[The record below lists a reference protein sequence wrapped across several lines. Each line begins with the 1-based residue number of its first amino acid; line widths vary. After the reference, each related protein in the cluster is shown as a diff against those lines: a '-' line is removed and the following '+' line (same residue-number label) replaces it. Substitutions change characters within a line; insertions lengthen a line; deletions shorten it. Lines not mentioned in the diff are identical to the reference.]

1 MSLTILN
8 NEALEQISEKHLRL
22 VDPIELQA
30 IMTKVRLVKEAK
42 NYGYQG
48 KSRNMRFKGDIP
60 SDVYYK
66 MGWHRVKDRDA
77 LKNMKDRF
85 FKAFPKFA
93 IENKSKYA

>member
-8 NEALEQISEKHLRL
+8 NKAMESISEQHLRL
-22 VDPIELQA
+22 VDPNELKA

-42 NYGYQG
+42 NYGYN
-48 KSRNMRFKGDIP
+48 KKRDMRFKGDIP

-66 MGWHRVKDRDA
+66 MGWHRVHDRDA
-77 LKNMKDRF
+77 LKKMKDRF

-93 IENKSKYA
+93 VENKSKYV